1 MSAVIAEILGAFGV
15 VFGVAVLP
23 DTTAELDPATFTALT
38 RTKYAVP
45 LVRPVIVVLVE
56 VDSPSLNVVQAF
68 PSVEYSTMKSVIVEP
83 PLDAAVHDAVIDPA
97 PATSVK
103 LVGVEGTVRGETEVV
118 HTEAT
123 PIPPLFTAL
132 TRNVYE
138 VPFVSEVIDADVAAD
153 VPLINENHVLPPF
166 VEYSTS

>member
-1 MSAVIAEILGAFGV
+1 
-15 VFGVAVLP
+15 
-23 DTTAELDPATFTALT
+23 
-38 RTKYAVP
+38 
-45 LVRPVIVVLVE
+45 VIVVLVE

-123 PIPPLFTAL
+123 PIPTLFTAL

>member
-1 MSAVIAEILGAFGV
+1 M
-15 VFGVAVLP
+15 
-23 DTTAELDPATFTALT
+23 
-38 RTKYAVP
+38 P

-56 VDSPSLNVVQAF
+56 VESPSLNVVQEF

-83 PLDAAVHDAVIDPA
+83 PLEAAVHDAVIEPA

-103 LVGVEGTVRGETEVV
+103 PVGDVGTVRGETDVL
-118 HTEAT
+118 HNEAT
-123 PIPPLFTAL
+123 PIPTLFTAL

-138 VPFVSEVIDADVAAD
+138 VPFVNEVMDADVAAD
-153 VPLINENHVLPPF
+153 VPFMNENHVLPPV

>member
-1 MSAVIAEILGAFGV
+1 M
-15 VFGVAVLP
+15 
-23 DTTAELDPATFTALT
+23 
-38 RTKYAVP
+38 P
-45 LVRPVIVVLVE
+45 LVRPVIDVLVAM
-56 VDSPSLNVVQAF
+56 DSPSLNVVQEF

-83 PLDAAVHDAVIDPA
+83 PLDAAVHEAEIDPA

-103 LVGVEGTVRGETEVV
+103 PVGAVGTVRGETEVV

-123 PIPPLFTAL
+123 PIPTLFTAL

>member
-1 MSAVIAEILGAFGV
+1 LSAVIAEILGALGV

-23 DTTAELDPATFTALT
+23 DTTAELDPATFNALT

-56 VDSPSLNVVQAF
+56 VESPSLNVVQEF

-83 PLDAAVHDAVIDPA
+83 PLDAAVHDAAIDPA

-103 LVGVEGTVRGETEVV
+103 PVGAEGTVRGETEVV

-123 PIPPLFTAL
+123 PMPTLFTAL
-132 TRNVYE
+132 TRNVYD
-138 VPFVSEVIDADVAAD
+138 VPFVKDVIDAEVVVD
-153 VPLINENHVLPPF
+153 VPLMKENHVLPPF

>member
-1 MSAVIAEILGAFGV
+1 M
-15 VFGVAVLP
+15 
-23 DTTAELDPATFTALT
+23 
-38 RTKYAVP
+38 P

-56 VDSPSLNVVQAF
+56 VESPSLNVVQEL

-83 PLDAAVHDAVIDPA
+83 PLDAAVHEAEIDPA

-103 LVGVEGTVRGETEVV
+103 PVGAVGTVRGATDVL
-118 HTEAT
+118 HNEAT
-123 PIPPLFTAL
+123 PIPTLFTAL

>member
-1 MSAVIAEILGAFGV
+1 M
-15 VFGVAVLP
+15 
-23 DTTAELDPATFTALT
+23 
-38 RTKYAVP
+38 
-45 LVRPVIVVLVE
+45 RPVIVVLVE
-56 VDSPSLNVVQAF
+56 VESPSLNVVQEL

-83 PLDAAVHDAVIDPA
+83 PLEATVHEALIDPA

-103 LVGVEGTVRGETEVV
+103 PVGAVGTVRGETDVL
-118 HTEAT
+118 HNEAT
-123 PIPPLFTAL
+123 PIPTLFTAL

>member
-1 MSAVIAEILGAFGV
+1 M
-15 VFGVAVLP
+15 
-23 DTTAELDPATFTALT
+23 
-38 RTKYAVP
+38 P

-56 VDSPSLNVVQAF
+56 VESPSLNVVQEF
-68 PSVEYSTMKSVIVEP
+68 RSIEYSTMKSVIVDP
-83 PLDAAVHDAVIDPA
+83 PLDAAVHEALTDPA
-97 PATSVK
+97 PATSVRP
-103 LVGVEGTVRGETEVV
+103 VGEDGTVRGATEVV

-123 PIPPLFTAL
+123 PIPTLFTAL

-153 VPLINENHVLPPF
+153 VPLINENQVLPPF

>member
-1 MSAVIAEILGAFGV
+1 M
-15 VFGVAVLP
+15 
-23 DTTAELDPATFTALT
+23 
-38 RTKYAVP
+38 P

-56 VDSPSLNVVQAF
+56 VESPSLNVVQEL

-83 PLDAAVHDAVIDPA
+83 PLDAAVHEAVTDPA

-103 LVGVEGTVRGETEVV
+103 LVGAVGTVRGETEVV

-123 PIPPLFTAL
+123 PIPTLFTAL

-153 VPLINENHVLPPF
+153 VPLINENQVLPPF

>member
-1 MSAVIAEILGAFGV
+1 M
-15 VFGVAVLP
+15 VA
-23 DTTAELDPATFTALT
+23 
-38 RTKYAVP
+38 
-45 LVRPVIVVLVE
+45 LVE
-56 VDSPSLNVVQAF
+56 VESPSLNVVQEL
-68 PSVEYSTMKSVIVEP
+68 PSVEYSTMKSVIVDP

-103 LVGVEGTVRGETEVV
+103 PVGVEGTVRGETEVV

-123 PIPPLFTAL
+123 PIPTLFTAL

>member
-1 MSAVIAEILGAFGV
+1 M
-15 VFGVAVLP
+15 
-23 DTTAELDPATFTALT
+23 
-38 RTKYAVP
+38 P
-45 LVRPVIVVLVE
+45 LVRPVIVVLVVVE
-56 VDSPSLNVVQAF
+56 SPSLNVVQEL

-83 PLDAAVHDAVIDPA
+83 PLDAAVHEALIDPE
-97 PATSVK
+97 PATIARF
-103 LVGVEGTVRGETEVV
+103 VGAVGTVRGETEVV

-123 PIPPLFTAL
+123 PIPTLFTAL

-138 VPFVSEVIDADVAAD
+138 VPFVNEVIDADVAAD

>member
-1 MSAVIAEILGAFGV
+1 MPFVS
-15 VFGVAVLP
+15 
-23 DTTAELDPATFTALT
+23 
-38 RTKYAVP
+38 
-45 LVRPVIVVLVE
+45 PVIVVLVE
-56 VDSPSLNVVQAF
+56 VESPSLNVVQDL
-68 PSVEYSTMKSVIVEP
+68 PSVEYSTMKSVIVDP
-83 PLDAAVHDAVIDPA
+83 PLAAAVHEALIDPA
-97 PATSVK
+97 PAAIARF
-103 LVGVEGTVRGETEVV
+103 VGAVGTVRGATDVL

-123 PIPPLFTAL
+123 PIPTLFTAL

>member
-1 MSAVIAEILGAFGV
+1 MPFVS
-15 VFGVAVLP
+15 
-23 DTTAELDPATFTALT
+23 
-38 RTKYAVP
+38 
-45 LVRPVIVVLVE
+45 PVIVVLVE
-56 VDSPSLNVVQAF
+56 VESPSLNVVQDL

-83 PLDAAVHDAVIDPA
+83 PLDAAVHEVLIDPA

-103 LVGVEGTVRGETEVV
+103 PVGAEGTVRGETDVL
-118 HTEAT
+118 HNEAT
-123 PIPPLFTAL
+123 PIPTLFTAL

>member
-1 MSAVIAEILGAFGV
+1 MS
-15 VFGVAVLP
+15 
-23 DTTAELDPATFTALT
+23 
-38 RTKYAVP
+38 
-45 LVRPVIVVLVE
+45 PVIVVLVE
-56 VDSPSLNVVQAF
+56 VESPSLNVVQRF
-68 PSVEYSTMKSVIVEP
+68 PSVEYSTMKSVMVEP
-83 PLDAAVHDAVIDPA
+83 PLDAAVHDAVIEPA

-103 LVGVEGTVRGETEVV
+103 LVGVEGTVRGETDVV

-123 PIPPLFTAL
+123 PIPTLFTAL

-153 VPLINENHVLPPF
+153 VPFINENHVLPPF

>member
-1 MSAVIAEILGAFGV
+1 M
-15 VFGVAVLP
+15 
-23 DTTAELDPATFTALT
+23 
-38 RTKYAVP
+38 P
-45 LVRPVIVVLVE
+45 LVRPVIVVLVVVE
-56 VDSPSLNVVQAF
+56 SPSLNVVQEF
-68 PSVEYSTMKSVIVEP
+68 PPIEYSTMKSVIVEP
-83 PLDAAVHDAVIDPA
+83 PLDAAVHEVLIDPA

-103 LVGVEGTVRGETEVV
+103 PVGAEGTVRGETDVL
-118 HTEAT
+118 HNEAT
-123 PIPPLFTAL
+123 PIPTLFTAL